1 MTDNRRLWVIS
12 VCALLRTE
20 DDTSTQ
26 YARAMLLHVYTTQFP
41 TYEHLTHF
49 SHVGSGFG
57 SIFGRLFSR
66 VISGAARSGVKAVA
80 KNALKTD
87 VRLGSKALKS
97 AVKHTAPIV
106 KELAKEGLST
116 ATQIGAEKAIQ
127 EIHRIA
133 EKGAKAGAPE
143 SLTSTLSKVAEEG
156 ARAVKSR
163 VDNSLGAVVDSLASA
178 AVKKATPTTTPP
190 GPPHRPKNHRPG
202 TGVKRTRPQG
212 TTHRGQKKK
221 KKSTQ
226 NLLYEL

>member
-1 MTDNRRLWVIS
+1 
-12 VCALLRTE
+12 
-20 DDTSTQ
+20 
-26 YARAMLLHVYTTQFP
+26 MLLHVYTTEFP

-57 SIFGRLFSR
+57 SIFGKLFSR
-66 VISGAARSGVKAVA
+66 VISGAARSGIKTVA
-80 KNALKTD
+80 KNALKAGAR
-87 VRLGSKALKS
+87 VGSKALTS

-106 KELAKEGLST
+106 KELAKEGLAT

-133 EKGAKAGAPE
+133 EKGSKAGAPE

-156 ARAVKSR
+156 ARAVKNR

-178 AVKKATPTTTPP
+178 AVKKVTPSQTGEPPSHRRTT
-190 GPPHRPKNHRPG
+190 PG
-202 TGVKRTRPQG
+202 TGARKRAKTG
-212 TTHRGQKKK
+212 AHKSSSVHKKK

>member
-1 MTDNRRLWVIS
+1 
-12 VCALLRTE
+12 
-20 DDTSTQ
+20 
-26 YARAMLLHVYTTQFP
+26 MLLHVYTTEFP

-57 SIFGRLFSR
+57 SIFGKLFSR
-66 VISGAARSGVKAVA
+66 VISGAARSGIKTVA
-80 KNALKTD
+80 KNALKAGAR
-87 VRLGSKALKS
+87 VGSKALTS

-106 KELAKEGLST
+106 KELAKEGLAT

-133 EKGAKAGAPE
+133 EKGSKAGAPE

-156 ARAVKSR
+156 ARAVKNR

-178 AVKKATPTTTPP
+178 AVKKVTPSQA
-190 GPPHRPKNHRPG
+190 GKPHSNRNRPG
-202 TGVKRTRPQG
+202 TGAHKRATK
-212 TTHRGQKKK
+212 TTHKKAPVHKKK